1 MKNRYWLIGGCV
13 ALLFSYL
20 LNFAEGKESVYH
32 EVNEMFQKES
42 VHWIDSITEI
52 NDQLDISYYDRRK
65 YRAKKLHISITE
77 EDTVIIPC
85 KFFHPQNSEVFSR
98 KTAETA
104 AIFDGGEKNGY
115 DFTVVDSLFQRSLR
129 NARIDAEL
137 AIELYVKDLAEM
149 FPTEDSEARLAVE
162 LHAKGLMNT
171 FSVRDSMNTDA
182 PIRHI
187 YRNKELNGGVSTDT
201 VGLGICDQGKL
212 VAKTKVSAT
221 TLLARTELWSAW
233 QTWIAVLLLLSYF
246 VVWGRRKF
254 LKSVKPYI
262 NNMYMVGNTCFDF
275 NNYIVVYWNG
285 ECQRMI
291 GNKVQFL
298 KMLVESAPAYKL
310 LKEDVCKAMWKRNSK
325 DGQSLYAVMVND
337 VRANYLSE
345 DDSLKL
351 ETVLKEG
358 IVLHV
363 DETKLKTHPKNHF
376 FMLYL
381 KNRFYLNVQ
390 EYIY

>member
-20 LNFAEGKESVYH
+20 LNIVESKDLVYC
-32 EVNEMFQKES
+32 EVNRIFGEES

-52 NDQLDISYYDRRK
+52 NDQLDIFYYDRRK

-129 NARIDAEL
+129 NAGIDAEL

-171 FSVRDSMNTDA
+171 FSGRDSMNADA

-187 YRNKELNGGVSTDT
+187 YKSKELDGGVPTDT

-212 VAKTKVSAT
+212 VAKTRVSAT
-221 TLLARTELWSAW
+221 TILARMELWSAW
-233 QTWIAVLLLLSYF
+233 QTWVTVLLLLSYS
-246 VVWGRRKF
+246 VVWGRRKY

-262 NNMYMVGNTCFDF
+262 NNMYRVGNTCFDF
-275 NNYIVVYWNG
+275 NNRIVVYWNG
-285 ECQRMI
+285 EYQRMI

-337 VRANYLSE
+337 VRGNYLSE
-345 DDSLKL
+345 DDSLEL
-351 ETVLKEG
+351 ETLLKEG
-358 IVLHV
+358 VVLHV
-363 DETKLKTHPKNHF
+363 DETKLKTHPKTHF
-376 FMLYL
+376 IMLYL
-381 KNRFYLNVQ
+381 KNRFYLYV
-390 EYIY
+390 EE